1 MGMTDP
7 IADMFARIRNGLGG
21 RLDIVEV
28 PHSATK
34 ERIAEILLAEGFL
47 GGVHVGKRDA
57 HKFLYLKLRYTDE
70 NKPLISELKRV
81 SKPGRR
87 VYVKHDR
94 IPAVVSGFGIAI
106 LSTSRGMM
114 TNVAARKARVGG
126 ELVGTVW

>member
-7 IADMFARIRNGLGG
+7 IADMFARIRNGLGA
-21 RLDIVEV
+21 RLDMVEV

-47 GGVHVGKRDA
+47 DGVHVGKRGA
-57 HKFLYLKLRYTDE
+57 HKFLYLKLRYAE
-70 NKPLISELKRV
+70 GNRPLISELKRV

-87 VYVKHDR
+87 VYVRHDR

-114 TNVAARKARVGG
+114 TNMAARKAGVGG